1 MKTIILGTAHLK
13 STPGK
18 CSPDKRL
25 KEYEYSDT
33 ALQYIVM
40 HKVENILYDKD
51 NAVSEYTVT
60 AKRIY

>member
-25 KEYEYSDT
+25 KEYEYSRKVCKKVKE
-33 ALQYIVM
+33 ALVHTWSLMNSIQ
-40 HKVENILYDKD
+40 
-51 NAVSEYTVT
+51 
-60 AKRIY
+60 